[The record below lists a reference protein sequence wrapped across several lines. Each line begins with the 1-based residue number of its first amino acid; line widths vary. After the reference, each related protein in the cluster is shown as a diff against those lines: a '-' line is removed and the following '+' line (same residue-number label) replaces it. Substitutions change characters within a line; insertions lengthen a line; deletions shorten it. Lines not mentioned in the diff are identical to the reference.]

1 MTRVAVEVE
10 PPALSPGVPEAALH
24 PAIASASP
32 TPIVPTAHPLLDGI
46 SSSLS
51 WRLFS
56 TTVEAARPP
65 GMGPRSS
72 LLAGQVVAS
81 YRSDVSKHPRWDNA
95 DVRVLTRVTVSLAI
109 VLAGITAL
117 PAWRSTPWVTTYGA
131 TSPIAMVAQFAAG
144 AGLIAAAFLWAVDR
158 PTERT
163 GLLLALAGMAWFMP
177 VWIGWHSGPASIRT
191 VAMLVQPV
199 FLPLV
204 CHVVVSICGGG
215 KRLRV
220 GITLLYLLAATLTFA
235 LLLVTDPLTD
245 PGCWNNCTD
254 NVLLLTSRPWFAR
267 LLAGTWTAVSAA
279 AGLTLAAGSLWRL
292 RMATRT
298 ARRVMWL
305 VTLSASVLGISL
317 TAHGIALA
325 ATPPENPNDLLYAAI
340 FQLEAWSVVAL
351 AAGAASGVLRARWAR
366 RALRNLT
373 KELGA
378 APKPGSL
385 APALARAT
393 GDPTLEVAYWLPDS
407 HRFVNGFGEEVLVR
421 ARDGR
426 RAIAQIVRDGEPIAV
441 INCDPALVDPSGLVQ
456 AIGPAARV
464 AIDNERLQAELLDQL
479 AELKSS
485 QIRIVQTGDL
495 ERRRLE
501 RNLHDAAQQAVLT
514 LSFDIR
520 LAMAAAGTSGGRD
533 LHRLMHRAV
542 TAVQDA
548 VDELRQLAH
557 GIYPAVLTEFGLKPA
572 LASLADTAP
581 IPVEIGA
588 VASGRLPPLVERT
601 AYLATADVIDQAVS
615 AGTEERTIAAN
626 AADRDLVVE
635 IRGTDVCPTTPISD
649 RVGALGGQIVRTSGI
664 VRVRIPCG

>member
-1 MTRVAVEVE
+1 M
-10 PPALSPGVPEAALH
+10 
-24 PAIASASP
+24 
-32 TPIVPTAHPLLDGI
+32 
-46 SSSLS
+46 
-51 WRLFS
+51 
-56 TTVEAARPP
+56 
-65 GMGPRSS
+65 
-72 LLAGQVVAS
+72 
-81 YRSDVSKHPRWDNA
+81 
-95 DVRVLTRVTVSLAI
+95 RVLTRVTVSLAI

-117 PAWRSTPWVTTYGA
+117 PAWRSIPWVTSYGA

-144 AGLIAAAFLWAVDR
+144 VGLIAAGLLWAVDR

-163 GLLLALAGMAWFMP
+163 GLLLALAGTAWFMP
-177 VWIGWHSGPASIRT
+177 VWTGWHNGPAGVRT
-191 VAMLVQPV
+191 AAMLIQPV

-220 GITLLYLLAATLTFA
+220 ALTLLYVLAATLTFA

-245 PGCWNNCTD
+245 AGCWNNCTE
-254 NVLLLTSRPWFAR
+254 NVLLVTSQPWLAR
-267 LLAGTWTAVSAA
+267 MLAGTWTGVSVA
-279 AGLTLAAGSLWRL
+279 AGLTLVGGSLWRL
-292 RMATRT
+292 RTATRT
-298 ARRVMWL
+298 ARRLLWL
-305 VTLSASVLGISL
+305 VIVPASVLGVSL
-317 TAHGIALA
+317 AAHGIALA
-325 ATPPENPNDLLYAAI
+325 ATPPESPNDPLYAAI
-340 FQLEAWSVVAL
+340 FQLEAWSVAAL
-351 AAGAASGVLRARWAR
+351 AAGAASSVLRARLAR

-378 APKPGSL
+378 APTPGSL
-385 APALARAT
+385 APVLARAT
-393 GDPTLEVAYWLPDS
+393 GDPTLEVAYWLPAS
-407 HRFVNGFGEEVLVR
+407 HRFVNGLGEEVLVP
-421 ARDGR
+421 AADSR
-426 RAIAQIVRDGEPIAV
+426 RAITQIVRDGEPIAV
-441 INCDPALVDPSGLVQ
+441 IDHDPALVDPGGLVQ

-485 QIRIVQTGDL
+485 QIRIVETSDV

-520 LAMAAAGTSGGRD
+520 LAIAAAGTSGGRD
-533 LHRLMHRAV
+533 LHQLMQRAM

-548 VDELRQLAH
+548 IDQLRQLAH

-581 IPVEIGA
+581 IPVEIGTI
-588 VASGRLPPLVERT
+588 ASARLPPLVERT
-601 AYLATADVIDQAVS
+601 AYLAAADVIDQAVS
-615 AGTEERTIAAN
+615 VGTDELTIAAN
-626 AADRDLVVE
+626 AADGNLVVE